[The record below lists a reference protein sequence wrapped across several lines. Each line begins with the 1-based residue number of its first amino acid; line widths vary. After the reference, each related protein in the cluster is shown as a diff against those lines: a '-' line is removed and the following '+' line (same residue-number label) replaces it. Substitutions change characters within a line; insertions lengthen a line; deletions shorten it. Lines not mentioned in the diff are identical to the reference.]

1 MQLDPSTL
9 RALAQLDD
17 RRFSAMLFTAARAVG
32 LSDEEAKAAA
42 ANAPAFKRLLRN
54 ASEEDSDD
62 DLLRHVRQLFCGSVF
77 ICEIN
82 AKHQK
87 AIQ

>member
-54 ASEEDSDD
+54 ASEEDLRRLQEKLQAAPHS
-62 DLLRHVRQLFCGSVF
+62 LLSELGG
-77 ICEIN
+77 
-82 AKHQK
+82 KT
-87 AIQ
+87 

>member
-32 LSDEEAKAAA
+32 LSTDEANAAA
-42 ANAPAFKRLLRN
+42 ANAPAFKQMLRN
-54 ASEEDSDD
+54 ASEEDLRRLQEKMKTAPQS
-62 DLLRHVRQLFCGSVF
+62 LLNELGG
-77 ICEIN
+77 
-82 AKHQK
+82 KT
-87 AIQ
+87 

>member
-32 LSDEEAKAAA
+32 LSADEANAAA
-42 ANAPAFKRLLRN
+42 ANAPAFKRMLRN
-54 ASEEDSDD
+54 ASEEDLRRLQEKMQTAPQS
-62 DLLRHVRQLFCGSVF
+62 LLNELGG
-77 ICEIN
+77 
-82 AKHQK
+82 KT
-87 AIQ
+87 